1 MWIYWRKTH
10 IRLSAV
16 RVLSTSTLESEDK
29 NGRHLSRGTRNG
41 VVARTMGTYDGEEPP
56 GVLLEKVISPYKLT
70 STLVLA
76 MNTTHAII
84 TIDIILDRHN
94 TRDVLRALL
103 HAILFHRLFGS
114 IKPQTFE
121 VLDITLPGVADPE
134 MEALVDEKVE
144 MFWKGMENGANKR
157 GQISVTFSGKQQKK
171 SWIGLS
177 YEARRLALTREPLS

>member
-1 MWIYWRKTH
+1 
-10 IRLSAV
+10 
-16 RVLSTSTLESEDK
+16 
-29 NGRHLSRGTRNG
+29 
-41 VVARTMGTYDGEEPP
+41 
-56 GVLLEKVISPYKLT
+56 
-70 STLVLA
+70 

-121 VLDITLPGVADPE
+121 VLDVTLPGVADPE

-177 YEARRLALTREPLS
+177 YEEDVPWEQWIIDAEIRQPRSEEERSKFNQTLASTLTKSLYTMLTQTSSEQGRSAVPPILKASVSPFPMKIVVKVGGVEIG